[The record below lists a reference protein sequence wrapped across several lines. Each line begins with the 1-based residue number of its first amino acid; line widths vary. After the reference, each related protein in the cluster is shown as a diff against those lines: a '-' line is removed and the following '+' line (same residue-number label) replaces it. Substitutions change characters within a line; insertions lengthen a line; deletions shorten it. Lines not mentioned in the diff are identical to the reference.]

1 MQYLKLIKI
10 NITPQPTATGSGAQ
24 IYLKLIKLA
33 TILFYLKIKK
43 FNINKF

>member
-10 NITPQPTATGSGAQ
+10 NIAPQ

-33 TILFYLKIKK
+33 TILSKNKK
-43 FNINKF
+43 N

>member
-10 NITPQPTATGSGAQ
+10 NIAPQ

-33 TILFYLKIKK
+33 TISTILSKNKKI
-43 FNINKF
+43 